1 MDPDY
6 FDRLMLDAIA
16 EEVAARDFYQ
26 KAARQAKDPNV
37 AALFEQL
44 SKDENEHR
52 NTLETFRFNPL
63 ARVEFGRVQDFGVSE
78 QQEEPPLTFD
88 MSPREA
94 LQLAMKKEEKAAEM
108 YGRLAAR
115 CRNAEISRLYS
126 ELAEMER
133 GHKCRL
139 EELFVNAAYP
149 ENW

>member
-1 MDPDY
+1 MDPEF

-16 EEVAARDFYQ
+16 EEIAARDFYQ
-26 KAARQAKDPNV
+26 KAARQVKDRNV

-63 ARVEFGRVQDFGVSE
+63 AGVEFARAQDFRVSE
-78 QQEEPPLTFD
+78 QEAEPPLSLD
-88 MSPREA
+88 MSPKEA

-108 YGRLAAR
+108 YRRLAAG
-115 CRNAEISRLYS
+115 CRDPGISRLYL

-149 ENW
+149 ECW